1 MEAQSLAKALFNL
14 KILHDFRTKSFAPDE
29 VEGYNFELFFRFW
42 FDFCYCSTNRGRT
55 RLFIP
60 VRGFHLLFMKNQ
72 GPNTK

>member
-1 MEAQSLAKALFNL
+1 MEALWRAEALFNL

-42 FDFCYCSTNRGRT
+42 FDFCYCSTNRERT

-60 VRGFHLLFMKNQ
+60 VRGFRLLLIISEEAKH
-72 GPNTK
+72 